1 MKAVVADT
9 SPLNYLVLI
18 GEVDVLA
25 DLYAE
30 VLVPE
35 IVIAEL
41 TDSEAPA
48 TVALWASSLPAWIDV
63 RPTPAS
69 TERLENLDEGERAAI
84 LLAETQPSPVLLL
97 IDDAEGLAEAERR
110 NIAVTGTLG
119 VLRAA
124 TLRDLVDLPAALA
137 RLRATNFRCPVALLE
152 ELTEEDVKRK
162 ASGKSSQLTSTSLHP
177 PARPPITA
185 DRRCHR

>member
-25 DLYAE
+25 QLYGE

-35 IVIAEL
+35 VVIAEL
-41 TDSEAPA
+41 CDQEAPSA
-48 TVALWASSLPAWIDV
+48 VALWASNLPFWIDV

-69 TERLENLDEGERAAI
+69 EERFERLDEGERAAI
-84 LLAETQPSPVLLL
+84 LLAEAQPSPVLLL
-97 IDDAEGLAEAERR
+97 IDDADGRAEAERR
-110 NIAVTGTLG
+110 NIAATGTLG

-124 TLRDLVDLPAALA
+124 GLRDLVDLRAALA
-137 RLRATNFRCPVALLE
+137 RLRATNFRCPAGLIE
-152 ELTEEDVKRK
+152 ELTAEDAQRK
-162 ASGKSSQLTSTSLHP
+162 HSSGGPISGRRHP
-177 PARPPITA
+177 
-185 DRRCHR
+185 H